1 MRCAAAAAAALAV
14 LSGCGGDAKPSAY
27 ERENT
32 VLLARVPV
40 YPGAASP
47 RTSSGDSGGTR
58 FAARDWTLPAKTDA
72 ETVVAWYVRRLR
84 ARGWRFAGKN
94 PGTLRAV
101 RGPAVLTVG
110 VRARTLEVIANARG
124 A

>member
-1 MRCAAAAAAALAV
+1 MRWAAAAAALAI

-32 VLLARVPV
+32 ALLERVPV

-47 RTSSGDSGGTR
+47 RTSSGGSGGTK
-58 FAARDWTLPAKTDA
+58 FAARDWALPPKTDA
-72 ETVVAWYVRRLR
+72 EAVVAWYVRRLR
-84 ARGWRFAGKN
+84 ARGWRITGKN
-94 PGTLRAV
+94 PGTVRSV
-101 RGPAVLTVG
+101 RGPSTLTVG